1 MQMHLIATSYCVEV
15 KYIWFINSLVRC
27 SSIILKDKAKEN
39 KESGSITTVLSFKY
53 EYVWKLQRVRKKLF
67 FIKPRA
73 HFDAPIFIFCH
84 VTLWRV
90 IGFDTS
96 YETYVMITSLVG
108 IHCSLIS
115 TILQEH

>member
-27 SSIILKDKAKEN
+27 SSIILKDEAKEN
-39 KESGSITTVLSFKY
+39 KESGSITSVLSFKY
-53 EYVWKLQRVRKKLF
+53 EYVWNLQYARKKLF
-67 FIKPRA
+67 FSKPRA

-96 YETYVMITSLVG
+96 YETYVMITSLVR

-115 TILQEH
+115 TIL